1 VNGERVNGRVRIP
14 EHVVHRDFGEQTV
27 LLNLSTGQ
35 YHGLNRTGRRM
46 FELLEERGTLEGI
59 AAQLAAEYQR
69 PEAEIAA
76 DLVDLCAALSER
88 GLLEIDVNLR
98 D

>member
-1 VNGERVNGRVRIP
+1 VSSERVNGRVRIP
-14 EHVVHRDFGEQTV
+14 EHVVHRTFGEQTV

-46 FELLEERGTLEGI
+46 FELLEDRGTLDGV

-88 GLLEIDVNLR
+88 GLLEIDVQLR

>member
-1 VNGERVNGRVRIP
+1 MNGRPANGRVRVP
-14 EHVVHRDFGEQTV
+14 EHVVHRTFGDQTV
-27 LLNLSTGQ
+27 LLNLQTGQ

-46 FELLEERGTLEGI
+46 FELIEAHGSLDGVAGTL
-59 AAQLAAEYQR
+59 AEEYDR

-88 GLLEIDVNLR
+88 GLLEIDVDLR
-98 D
+98 G